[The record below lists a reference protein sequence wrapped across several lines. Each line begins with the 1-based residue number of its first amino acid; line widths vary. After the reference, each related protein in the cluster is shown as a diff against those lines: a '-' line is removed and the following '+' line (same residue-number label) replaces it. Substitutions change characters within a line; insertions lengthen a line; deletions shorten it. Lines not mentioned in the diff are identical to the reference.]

1 MKCSISPNNIDIL
14 KRKIVKDLL
23 NINEKGQPWSVDEY
37 IREIYDFVFDATEDQ
52 SQKDREE
59 KSLDAARFVPI
70 FMERFKSIDTRIRS
84 AIKLNTDTNAI
95 RLEELVDDFTSDK
108 GLTKI
113 KEFLFPIS
121 DIDVETIEKAGIHG
135 HQANELLLK
144 YREGEFGAKP
154 ATAEATTGNEMQDQD
169 DPVKVLGYKV
179 IRDII
184 NKLNGQGLNTAN
196 SLGFYIKSIRTLD
209 LSDDAFTKSDLKHNS
224 NPDNKDSVKN
234 GVNWVITDKFG
245 TEILFK
251 EDSNN
256 NIIISEDGIPIR
268 IAMRALE
275 TSGTKWSKDKNGN
288 YKLKSPWMVQTIDE
302 VAIKIFGPK
311 YTEEDKKIVKQIR
324 QDEINRLGEIRKKT
338 ILGENIIASITNNS
352 SLGTAN
358 IDFTKISEINNDQFK
373 DGIFDPFVSD
383 VTIAKNKIKRGFTYF
398 YSNDN
403 VAIEIDRPKLTPSQI
418 ETIAN
423 FIAMPVNFDGRV
435 LSDQEKLD
443 FLSSVY
449 NPNNAIINFG
459 VLNNQ
464 IYFKVAGKYIKS
476 YPNPEA
482 ARNKAVELL
491 TNASKSGK
499 ATGRMNIKS
508 DLVNNNKQ
516 ITLYNFID
524 GKVKAKILP
533 YSEYIKK
540 NFLAKT
546 SVKSGIIELYNAYF
560 AYELIND
567 VNKKEPL
574 ISTQDRKVVPTVVE
588 DPELAL
594 KPLEEKTLVVD
605 ESNSS
610 YYVEEDIE
618 GNVIQGT
625 ERLRQSRIKE
635 RLKPFPK
642 GISIANNKGAVR
654 GIIIDELLRAYLA
667 GGVSNIDEIKK
678 HFDQL
683 KKENL
688 IYPQVNNV
696 VQKDKGGK
704 EIVFNDALFESLF
717 EIFKNIKNKLSDDY
731 IVYSDLPALW
741 GELGGEKIAAKIDIL
756 LYNTKTKTFSILD
769 LKTAKRSRQEE
780 YNDID
785 STIDYKTSDQI
796 QLSIY
801 AELFKQATGIV
812 IDKLGVIPIIVNER
826 QGQFYT
832 AELEKGTSNDI
843 EFLLQPWDSEAE
855 SIYEISNRLGDVI
868 ENSVVE
874 YPSVQKPQ
882 TSEVKAT
889 IPQNLQSGI
898 KKYGTLQEANSQAK
912 KALGS
917 NPTSIDMIENGFRTR
932 TTRSKTEM
940 DKYNI
945 QVGDIVEHVG
955 KSADGTTKTIKARVT
970 AIHPKGTPG
979 FIGTWV
985 KEGWTAEG
993 VSAIERFK
1001 DGAAAIEF
1009 ELIQPTE
1016 QTGEVG
1022 SIQSNEQDN
1031 YDATKESPTDLDPD
1045 DIINS
1050 FGRSKN
1056 LDNKATKEQIRKA
1069 KEWYENHPLNEFI
1082 KYKAMFNIVNSKNW
1096 AEFNQNGIFL
1106 YQGSNFTDLYHE
1118 AWHGF
1123 SQMYMTVEQKKDL
1136 YSSVKKKSGTFINYK
1151 GDKVSFKKATDLM
1164 LEEYLAEEFR
1174 KYVLSKGTKKISQPK
1189 VKSIFQKIFDFLK
1202 NLFGFTTLDQVII
1215 DPINS
1220 NKTVSELF
1228 EKLRVGEI
1236 NDYTYS
1242 LNNQIFDTLSSG
1254 FKSLNNEEE
1263 RSFQDARLINETIDS
1278 LMSEFVDKVNMVK
1291 GRIGITNIF
1300 QKEESLGKAY
1310 EYTRLRL
1317 IQIRDEQL
1325 KLEPTSQVN
1334 NNIDLLNFSIENFGT
1349 YSTHVENKK
1358 LSKKFPNITLYQ
1370 PKGVIGLHQTKTNF
1384 LNLDLKVE
1392 SDIVESLDSNDEKNV
1407 IKGFERAGT
1416 ELSVKQLAS
1425 SEILYLLSSLYDK
1438 SFKNPDGVKNA
1449 LGVKKLANFKKVW
1462 HHTVDLLQG
1471 QRDSQKVYQ
1480 MLVDE
1485 SDSYPIYKQLIE
1497 KLGNPLDAIDKN
1509 EAFSIWA
1516 KFMESFNRT
1525 RISLVQTSMD
1535 VIKDEDD
1542 QITDYNLTIGEASA
1556 DWRKVKYE
1564 LTNGFNL
1571 RPADRFIK
1579 RNDDNINYL
1588 DVKEVIKKWG
1598 NKASSNPFAFF
1609 VDIGMDLDEQNPL
1622 LINQINENR
1631 RMQSFAS
1638 AAMFKI
1644 ALLDKKNKS
1653 INNIIEDL
1661 DKNYSVYGEKAKG
1674 QSGNIKVLSSITLKF
1689 SDKYSSGMV
1698 SNAKN
1703 ENQYEYS
1710 LQNSLSIISNALN
1723 QANSFDE
1730 LIATGYMSY
1739 LGEAD
1744 YMNESSFESKNPFT
1758 YIYKDENDQWMST
1771 SKLLNSLFDF
1781 ENGGVKRSGIK
1792 VNLNNLSGI
1801 ALIEDDATDLSFSE
1815 QTSKLGKSSKLIQ
1828 DFHLLLSPTT
1838 AGASSESLKHAS
1850 KSASYSAHVSNI
1862 TTPGDDTHL
1871 YVDTKHFIKS
1881 LYGNLGES
1889 NAVNIIIPYINAEL
1903 NRAKRARSGELDNV
1917 PSYKKNALN
1926 LTIFES
1932 ILGKPLSEKL
1942 FDYDDLIEELKEN
1955 VELKSE
1961 ISDKIVEY
1969 FNKKEKELK
1978 ARYQNLNYI
1987 SPNLRTSVKN
1997 SVVSELS
2004 NEVSENAL
2012 YKSFVYNKFIKDFE
2026 SMIIYYGDSAQYKTA
2041 LAFFKRNAGIA
2052 STGRFPLN
2060 DSVAISRVQAMTHGY
2075 TNSRN
2080 KSFNFDGTFNSAVFK
2095 DQKLDSIYY
2104 KTYYKTFENYYKK
2117 KGFKGKKLKD
2127 AVEQELNAY
2136 LDMEVGDG
2144 QGWITFDSY
2153 RVYQDLLGRWSP
2165 NQEALYQRII
2175 KGEKI
2180 DPKTI
2185 TEFFPPKKVQ
2195 YWGPLSKKGLPV
2207 RAFHKL
2213 SLLPLIPTVIEG
2225 SSLEDLHNNMV
2236 DQGINYALYESASKL
2251 GTLTNRDGQI
2261 DDAFLDEK
2269 EDLIKPFDPNAPY
2282 TKNIVYLDF
2291 LKDQLD
2297 IGTKFKN
2304 QVTFA
2309 TQLRKLAILGLFE
2322 KGIPADIINKM
2333 SLKDWNKLSWGNKLK
2348 ESDYLKK
2355 SMDYIDTL
2363 NELMVAKREELLQK
2377 AGWKKVNN
2385 EYKGDINKLLT
2396 EVILP
2401 NLERGDLSESELRS
2415 LKTNINGN
2423 LVFPLG
2429 MNMSAS
2435 RIEKLL
2441 YSAVNRTL
2449 VRQKVKGDM
2458 EVQASNSMLGN
2469 KESISQFR
2477 SATDEEKEKYKGTID
2492 LPSYTEGFNDLIPG
2506 PTNAAKIKLA
2516 LKGDFVNLLKLKDLD
2531 GNEIGDRLTLNKMI
2545 RDDAWLDID
2554 DHRKMITLVG
2564 VRIPVQAL
2572 NSAEFM
2578 EIYEFLPEEAGNII
2592 IPPAEI
2598 VAKSG
2603 ADFDIDKL
2611 TMMAPSITLNNGVV
2625 SLTKEGIRGIENKL
2639 MFNIKD
2645 ILSMPDN
2652 FIRLVRPNSN
2662 ALGKEI
2668 ATSLA
2673 PSNRDQESH
2682 INILDPLFNVDMHE
2696 AFNIAGQALGIGAV
2710 DNVYNPLFN
2719 YSGMYLNNTYNLN
2732 DNTYDTRILLD
2743 HNIMDVEGSE
2753 HISLSNL
2760 VNTNDND
2767 IDQVLEQLMN
2777 GWVDAESDLW
2787 IFDLNA
2793 RTELASTFL
2802 LLVQA
2807 GVSLKDA
2814 ALFLNNPLVKEY
2826 VEELTIL
2833 KSPFALPMGRRDI
2846 SNPNVKQQSL
2856 SRMIN
2861 SNFRN
2866 FGTFADKGVE
2876 VTKSMVINNAIE
2888 SRTEKFSSAELNNI
2902 LKKDSEGYTDLQK
2915 QAFLHFIELQTL
2927 ADSITSVK
2935 SALGLDTNPV
2945 DTIYQAEEYNRTF
2958 NDIFENNLIP
2968 RQPIDDI
2975 RELSPISSFQDI
2987 ASFQRDLWKPFFPIR
3002 QNQTL
3007 DGFLSNYL
3015 DSTAGRSA
3023 MNNVVG
3029 NINNKDLFILNFKN
3043 ALTDYIFQNNV
3054 IDVNIN
3060 SKEYKSLGV
3069 DTANTKI
3076 IKDMPMLKH
3085 GVFVKDG
3092 VMYVD
3097 KNRLRKIYDTSLF
3110 ADNSYRVMWINGK
3123 LTGNSLLPASA
3134 FKARGFSSE
3143 SSFVKFMYE
3152 KEHLRY
3158 IMPYDS
3164 VSTTQNFKER
3174 LNKNINVIDT
3184 IETKRQTDETDEMF
3198 QKRME
3203 YLTYDQIITNKAL
3216 DNTLNIWKMFYS
3228 VESMA
3233 NQWFEIK
3240 KKYGSELSSTYDL
3253 IDQLIPDKRVN
3264 SKIKNLKLK
3273 DRLLESDDVNT
3284 YNQNLIELS
3293 DPGVTKLNNMEAN
3306 LEVSDFFNRLN
3317 FFAMIQSGIGTVNEF
3332 SMTRI
3337 IDHEKVMT
3345 AFASSYK
3352 NFDVNNNVLEDI
3364 MSRFISQN
3372 RLQNRSTNI
3381 RLKNYIDSR
3390 TVRLIDR
3397 DILPK
3402 TKDEEKLTL
3411 QKIGKNVFTYK
3422 TYSASLVNENSNV
3435 TFITESIKRT
3445 YASKDKKI
3453 INDIDIQNFKSYIE
3467 KSNKNPKEFFTTN
3480 TKFIEFYNINKGKKE
3495 TIPQSSKWFLQS
3507 NGRYDLIDKDTGE
3520 IYIQDVDLKT
3530 GYQYIS
3536 ERKNEFSLDIST
3548 MLDKN
3553 IELNKE
3559 QIDSFIEKIKQIAN
3573 DDNPIALLKSGYF
3586 QEKIVN
3592 NPKTFVYLSKKLFE
3606 LEGYINPK
3614 SILSSSLRAVM
3625 QKDALITDQEIEDL
3639 KNKCFI

>member
-1 MKCSISPNNIDIL
+1 
-14 KRKIVKDLL
+14 
-23 NINEKGQPWSVDEY
+23 
-37 IREIYDFVFDATEDQ
+37 
-52 SQKDREE
+52 
-59 KSLDAARFVPI
+59 
-70 FMERFKSIDTRIRS
+70 
-84 AIKLNTDTNAI
+84 
-95 RLEELVDDFTSDK
+95 
-108 GLTKI
+108 
-113 KEFLFPIS
+113 
-121 DIDVETIEKAGIHG
+121 
-135 HQANELLLK
+135 
-144 YREGEFGAKP
+144 
-154 ATAEATTGNEMQDQD
+154 
-169 DPVKVLGYKV
+169 
-179 IRDII
+179 
-184 NKLNGQGLNTAN
+184 
-196 SLGFYIKSIRTLD
+196 
-209 LSDDAFTKSDLKHNS
+209 
-224 NPDNKDSVKN
+224 
-234 GVNWVITDKFG
+234 
-245 TEILFK
+245 
-251 EDSNN
+251 
-256 NIIISEDGIPIR
+256 
-268 IAMRALE
+268 
-275 TSGTKWSKDKNGN
+275 
-288 YKLKSPWMVQTIDE
+288 
-302 VAIKIFGPK
+302 
-311 YTEEDKKIVKQIR
+311 
-324 QDEINRLGEIRKKT
+324 
-338 ILGENIIASITNNS
+338 
-352 SLGTAN
+352 
-358 IDFTKISEINNDQFK
+358 
-373 DGIFDPFVSD
+373 
-383 VTIAKNKIKRGFTYF
+383 
-398 YSNDN
+398 
-403 VAIEIDRPKLTPSQI
+403 
-418 ETIAN
+418 
-423 FIAMPVNFDGRV
+423 
-435 LSDQEKLD
+435 
-443 FLSSVY
+443 
-449 NPNNAIINFG
+449 
-459 VLNNQ
+459 
-464 IYFKVAGKYIKS
+464 
-476 YPNPEA
+476 
-482 ARNKAVELL
+482 
-491 TNASKSGK
+491 
-499 ATGRMNIKS
+499 
-508 DLVNNNKQ
+508 
-516 ITLYNFID
+516 
-524 GKVKAKILP
+524 
-533 YSEYIKK
+533 
-540 NFLAKT
+540 
-546 SVKSGIIELYNAYF
+546 
-560 AYELIND
+560 
-567 VNKKEPL
+567 
-574 ISTQDRKVVPTVVE
+574 
-588 DPELAL
+588 
-594 KPLEEKTLVVD
+594 
-605 ESNSS
+605 
-610 YYVEEDIE
+610 
-618 GNVIQGT
+618 
-625 ERLRQSRIKE
+625 
-635 RLKPFPK
+635 
-642 GISIANNKGAVR
+642 
-654 GIIIDELLRAYLA
+654 
-667 GGVSNIDEIKK
+667 
-678 HFDQL
+678 
-683 KKENL
+683 
-688 IYPQVNNV
+688 
-696 VQKDKGGK
+696 
-704 EIVFNDALFESLF
+704 
-717 EIFKNIKNKLSDDY
+717 
-731 IVYSDLPALW
+731 
-741 GELGGEKIAAKIDIL
+741 
-756 LYNTKTKTFSILD
+756 
-769 LKTAKRSRQEE
+769 
-780 YNDID
+780 
-785 STIDYKTSDQI
+785 
-796 QLSIY
+796 
-801 AELFKQATGIV
+801 
-812 IDKLGVIPIIVNER
+812 
-826 QGQFYT
+826 
-832 AELEKGTSNDI
+832 
-843 EFLLQPWDSEAE
+843 
-855 SIYEISNRLGDVI
+855 
-868 ENSVVE
+868 
-874 YPSVQKPQ
+874 
-882 TSEVKAT
+882 
-889 IPQNLQSGI
+889 
-898 KKYGTLQEANSQAK
+898 
-912 KALGS
+912 
-917 NPTSIDMIENGFRTR
+917 
-932 TTRSKTEM
+932 
-940 DKYNI
+940 
-945 QVGDIVEHVG
+945 
-955 KSADGTTKTIKARVT
+955 
-970 AIHPKGTPG
+970 
-979 FIGTWV
+979 
-985 KEGWTAEG
+985 
-993 VSAIERFK
+993 
-1001 DGAAAIEF
+1001 
-1009 ELIQPTE
+1009 
-1016 QTGEVG
+1016 
-1022 SIQSNEQDN
+1022 
-1031 YDATKESPTDLDPD
+1031 
-1045 DIINS
+1045 
-1050 FGRSKN
+1050 
-1056 LDNKATKEQIRKA
+1056 
-1069 KEWYENHPLNEFI
+1069 
-1082 KYKAMFNIVNSKNW
+1082 
-1096 AEFNQNGIFL
+1096 
-1106 YQGSNFTDLYHE
+1106 
-1118 AWHGF
+1118 
-1123 SQMYMTVEQKKDL
+1123 
-1136 YSSVKKKSGTFINYK
+1136 
-1151 GDKVSFKKATDLM
+1151 
-1164 LEEYLAEEFR
+1164 
-1174 KYVLSKGTKKISQPK
+1174 
-1189 VKSIFQKIFDFLK
+1189 
-1202 NLFGFTTLDQVII
+1202 
-1215 DPINS
+1215 
-1220 NKTVSELF
+1220 
-1228 EKLRVGEI
+1228 
-1236 NDYTYS
+1236 
-1242 LNNQIFDTLSSG
+1242 
-1254 FKSLNNEEE
+1254 
-1263 RSFQDARLINETIDS
+1263 
-1278 LMSEFVDKVNMVK
+1278 
-1291 GRIGITNIF
+1291 
-1300 QKEESLGKAY
+1300 
-1310 EYTRLRL
+1310 
-1317 IQIRDEQL
+1317 
-1325 KLEPTSQVN
+1325 
-1334 NNIDLLNFSIENFGT
+1334 
-1349 YSTHVENKK
+1349 
-1358 LSKKFPNITLYQ
+1358 
-1370 PKGVIGLHQTKTNF
+1370 
-1384 LNLDLKVE
+1384 
-1392 SDIVESLDSNDEKNV
+1392 
-1407 IKGFERAGT
+1407 
-1416 ELSVKQLAS
+1416 
-1425 SEILYLLSSLYDK
+1425 
-1438 SFKNPDGVKNA
+1438 
-1449 LGVKKLANFKKVW
+1449 
-1462 HHTVDLLQG
+1462 
-1471 QRDSQKVYQ
+1471 
-1480 MLVDE
+1480 
-1485 SDSYPIYKQLIE
+1485 
-1497 KLGNPLDAIDKN
+1497 
-1509 EAFSIWA
+1509 
-1516 KFMESFNRT
+1516 MESFNRT
-1525 RISLVQTSMD
+1525 RISLVQSSMD
-1535 VIKDEDD
+1535 VIKNDD
-1542 QITDYNLTIGEASA
+1542 GEITDYNLTIGEASA

-1571 RPADRFIK
+1571 RPVDRFIK
-1579 RNDDNINYL
+1579 RNKDNINYL

-1598 NKASSNPFAFF
+1598 NNASSNPFGFF
-1609 VDIGMDLDEQNPL
+1609 TDIGMDLDEQNPV
-1622 LINQINENR
+1622 LINEINKNK

-1653 INNIIEDL
+1653 INNIIENL
-1661 DKNYSVYGEKAKG
+1661 DINYSAYGEKAKG
-1674 QSGNIKVLSSITLKF
+1674 QSGNIKALSSIILKY

-1710 LQNSLSIISNALN
+1710 LQNSLSIISNTLN
-1723 QANSFDE
+1723 QVNNFDE
-1730 LIATGYMSY
+1730 LMATGYMSY
-1739 LGEAD
+1739 LGDAD

-1771 SKLLNSLFDF
+1771 SKFLNSLFDF
-1781 ENGGVKRSGIK
+1781 ENGGVKRPGIT

-1815 QTSKLGKSSKLIQ
+1815 QTSKLDKSSKLIQ
-1828 DFHLLLSPTT
+1828 DFHLLLSPIT
-1838 AGASSESLKHAS
+1838 AGASSELLKHAS

-1871 YVDTKHFIKS
+1871 YVDTKHFIKP

-1889 NAVNIIIPYINAEL
+1889 NAINIMIPYINAEL
-1903 NRAKRARSGELDNV
+1903 IRAKRARSGELDDA

-1932 ILGKPLSEKL
+1932 ILGKKLSDKL
-1942 FDYDDLIEELKEN
+1942 FKYDDLIEELKEN

-1961 ISDKIVEY
+1961 ISNKIIEY

-1978 ARYQNLNYI
+1978 TRYQNLNYI

-1997 SVVSELS
+1997 SVAVELS
-2004 NEVSENAL
+2004 NEVVEDAL

-2026 SMIIYYGDSAQYKTA
+2026 AMIVFYGDSAQYKTA

-2060 DSVAISRVQAMTHGY
+2060 DSVAISRVNSMTHGY
-2075 TNSRN
+2075 ANSRN
-2080 KSFNFDGTFNSAVFK
+2080 KSFNFNGTFNSAVFK

-2127 AVEQELNAY
+2127 AIEQELDAY

-2165 NQEALYQRII
+2165 NQEALYKRII

-2225 SSLEDLHNNMV
+2225 SSLEDLHDNMV
-2236 DQGINYALYESASKL
+2236 DQEINYALYESASKL

-2304 QVTFA
+2304 QVTFP

-2385 EYKGDINKLLT
+2385 EYKGDISKLLT

-2492 LPSYTEGFNDLIPG
+2492 LPSYTEGFSDLIPG
-2506 PTNAAKIKLA
+2506 PSNAAKIKLA
-2516 LKGDFVNLLKLKDLD
+2516 LKGDFVKLLKLKDLD
-2531 GNEIGDRLTLNKMI
+2531 GNEIGDILTLNKMI
-2545 RDDAWLDID
+2545 KDDAWLDID

-2807 GVSLKDA
+2807 GVPLKDA
-2814 ALFLNNPLVKEY
+2814 AIFLNNPLVKEY

-2866 FGTFADKGVE
+2866 FGTFADEGVE
-2876 VTKSMVINNAIE
+2876 VTKSMVINNAIK

-2935 SALGLDTNPV
+2935 STLGLDTNPV

-2987 ASFQRDLWKPFFPIR
+2987 GSFQRDLWKPFFPIR

-3029 NINNKDLFILNFKN
+3029 SNSNKDLFILNFKN

-3110 ADNSYRVMWINGK
+3110 ADKSYRVMWINGK

-3216 DNTLNIWKMFYS
+3216 DNTLNIWKMFIS
-3228 VESMA
+3228 PESMA
-3233 NQWFEIK
+3233 NQWFQIK
-3240 KKYGSELSSTYDL
+3240 KKYGNELEATYDL
-3253 IDQLIPDKRVN
+3253 IEQLIPDKRVN

-3345 AFASSYK
+3345 AFASAYK
-3352 NFDVNNNVLEDI
+3352 NFDVNNNVLEDL
-3364 MSRFISQN
+3364 MLRFISQN
-3372 RLQNRSTNI
+3372 RIENRSTNI

-3402 TKDEEKLTL
+3402 TVDEEKLTL

-3435 TFITESIKRT
+3435 TFITES
-3445 YASKDKKI
+3445 
-3453 INDIDIQNFKSYIE
+3453 KS
-3467 KSNKNPKEFFTTN
+3467 
-3480 TKFIEFYNINKGKKE
+3480 
-3495 TIPQSSKWFLQS
+3495 
-3507 NGRYDLIDKDTGE
+3507 
-3520 IYIQDVDLKT
+3520 
-3530 GYQYIS
+3530 S

-3548 MLDKN
+3548 MLDEN
-3553 IELNKE
+3553 IDLNKE
-3559 QIDSFIEKIKQIAN
+3559 QIDNFVEKIKQIAN